1 MLTES
6 QHFVR
11 VPKAPLADIQ
21 PLRLLAIANH
31 VLWVERGIPWL
42 DMQVAEYNIGDIGR
56 EL

>member
-1 MLTES
+1 MLTKP
-6 QHFVR
+6 QHLVR
-11 VPKAPLADIQ
+11 VTKAPLADIQ

-42 DMQVAEYNIGDIGR
+42 DVQIAEYNIGDIRR